1 MNGIVIL
8 FKFCGGQLQ
17 QCPHR
22 AKTCGARPSREAHAH
37 DVKMRTFTFNYNWR
51 VYFQNLLS
59 PLLSKCMFLHHFFDV
74 LQGRGN
80 ITRVQ
85 FSEGPPPKIWEGEKT
100 CLNTFGIRWR
110 KCFFFENLLNPFYRF
125 SRKKTF
131 SPSYSKCV
139 QRVLE
144 ISRSITIT
152 TKPIGTRALNSNR
165 EKLIIKIV

>member
-1 MNGIVIL
+1 MLKHIWNKV
-8 FKFCGGQLQ
+8 
-17 QCPHR
+17 
-22 AKTCGARPSREAHAH
+22 AK
-37 DVKMRTFTFNYNWR
+37 M
-51 VYFQNLLS
+51 
-59 PLLSKCMFLHHFFDV
+59 
-74 LQGRGN
+74 
-80 ITRVQ
+80 
-85 FSEGPPPKIWEGEKT
+85 
-100 CLNTFGIRWR
+100 
-110 KCFFFENLLNPFYRF
+110 FFFENLLNPFYRF